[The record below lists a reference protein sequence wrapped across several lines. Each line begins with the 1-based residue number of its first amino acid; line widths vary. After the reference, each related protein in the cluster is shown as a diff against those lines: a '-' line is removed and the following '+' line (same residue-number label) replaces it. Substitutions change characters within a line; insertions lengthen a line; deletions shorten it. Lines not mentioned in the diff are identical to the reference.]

1 MAETVTLRGQSFTLK
16 GTLIKEGQTAPDCEL
31 VGADLKSV
39 KLAAYKGKALLLMSV
54 PSLDTDVC
62 SRETHR
68 FNQEMD
74 QFKNSLSA
82 ICVSMD
88 LPFAQARWCGLEGIK
103 NVTALSDYK
112 NHEFGEK
119 YGVLIPELGL
129 LARAV
134 FLIDAEMKVQMV
146 HLVKEVTQE
155 PNYAQILERIN
166 QLITPSSNRR

>member
-1 MAETVTLRGQSFTLK
+1 MAETVTLKGQTFTLK
-16 GTLIKEGQTAPDCEL
+16 GTLVKEGQTAPDCEL

-39 KLAAYKGKALLLMSV
+39 KLSSFKGKALLLISL

-68 FNQEMD
+68 FNKELD
-74 QFKNSLSA
+74 QYKDSLA
-82 ICVSMD
+82 AVCVSMD
-88 LPFAQARWCGLEGIK
+88 LPFAQSRWCGIEGVK
-103 NVTALSDYK
+103 NVITLSDYK

-134 FLIDAEMKVQMV
+134 FLIDASMKLQMV
-146 HLVKEVTQE
+146 HLVKEIAQE
-155 PNYAQILERIN
+155 PNYDLILGRIN
-166 QLITPSSNRR
+166 QLITSIRT